1 MPTKY
6 FSYGSNM
13 SASYLKKFRNVEA
26 TWSSVAKLI
35 DYQFVM
41 NMPGPN
47 FIEPGFGNIV
57 RKKDSY
63 VEGMLHEISD
73 DDFKRIVASEGED
86 YLIEDVSIETD
97 SGPQLSKTLI
107 YKSDIKELRTSRR
120 YLRLIVTAAKENNLS
135 VAYIDELLQ
144 KKSVYYPVFSE
155 FYSIVV
161 YFWVKSRARKIIK

>member
-1 MPTKY
+1 M
-6 FSYGSNM
+6 
-13 SASYLKKFRNVEA
+13 
-26 TWSSVAKLI
+26 
-35 DYQFVM
+35 
-41 NMPGPN
+41 
-47 FIEPGFGNIV
+47 
-57 RKKDSY
+57 
-63 VEGMLHEISD
+63 
-73 DDFKRIVASEGED
+73 ASEGED

-97 SGPQLSKTLI
+97 SGAQLSKTLI

-155 FYSIVV
+155 LYSIVV

>member
-1 MPTKY
+1 
-6 FSYGSNM
+6 
-13 SASYLKKFRNVEA
+13 
-26 TWSSVAKLI
+26 
-35 DYQFVM
+35 
-41 NMPGPN
+41 MPGPN

-63 VEGMLHEISD
+63 VEGMLHEISN

-107 YKSDIKELRTSRR
+107 YKSNIKELRTSRR

-144 KKSVYYPVFSE
+144 KKICILS
-155 FYSIVV
+155 SI
-161 YFWVKSRARKIIK
+161 FRALFHCSLFLGKKQSTKNHKVINFTE

>member
-26 TWSSVAKLI
+26 TWSLVAKLI

-63 VEGMLHEISD
+63 VEGMLHEISN

-155 FYSIVV
+155 LYSIVV

>member
-26 TWSSVAKLI
+26 TWSLVAKLI

-73 DDFKRIVASEGED
+73 DDFKRLVASEGED

-155 FYSIVV
+155 LYSIVV